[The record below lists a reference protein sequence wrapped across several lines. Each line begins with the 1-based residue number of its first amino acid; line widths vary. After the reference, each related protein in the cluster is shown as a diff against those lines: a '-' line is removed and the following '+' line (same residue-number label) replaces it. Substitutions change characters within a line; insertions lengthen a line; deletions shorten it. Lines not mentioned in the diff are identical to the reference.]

1 MTKRHEEPGIEAL
14 QVGPTVS
21 GYLGDPSRFR
31 VSVARTWIPLPL
43 LPTPPPPVLC
53 SQPQQMCC
61 GGFADPRS
69 EPHGWIAS

>member
-43 LPTPPPPVLC
+43 LPTPPPARAMQPATANVLWRVC
-53 SQPQQMCC
+53 RPQ
-61 GGFADPRS
+61 
-69 EPHGWIAS
+69 I